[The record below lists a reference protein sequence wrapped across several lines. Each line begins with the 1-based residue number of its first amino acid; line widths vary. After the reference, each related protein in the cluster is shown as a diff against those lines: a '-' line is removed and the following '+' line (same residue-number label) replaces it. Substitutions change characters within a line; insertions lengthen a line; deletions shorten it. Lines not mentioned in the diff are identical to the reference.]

1 MRNEGGSG
9 ERTWSVLHSW
19 QFVLN
24 KKGFSFNMNYH
35 ELNMNYSSYLLYH
48 CPVRFLCLFMVSV
61 YLILRLYQIILD
73 LPDRRCPYQSL
84 SSLCLE
90 KLPPLEKIVHRL
102 LFSKCGRYFEKYEL
116 PMKKCERFFE
126 KYARPMKKCERLF
139 EKYARSMKK
148 CERLFEKYA
157 RPMKKCGRLFEKYA
171 RPMKKCERLFEKYAR
186 PGITFSRELNMKEC
200 LVHH

>member
-1 MRNEGGSG
+1 MRNERGSG
-9 ERTWSVLHSW
+9 ERTWSVLYAW

-48 CPVRFLCLFMVSV
+48 CPVRFLCLFYGFCLPHITSIPNLE
-61 YLILRLYQIILD
+61 YWIYQIDAVLIKVYHLFV
-73 LPDRRCPYQSL
+73 LKSCHHWRKSCTS
-84 SSLCLE
+84 
-90 KLPPLEKIVHRL
+90 L

-116 PMKKCERFFE
+116 
-126 KYARPMKKCERLF
+126 
-139 EKYARSMKK
+139 
-148 CERLFEKYA
+148 
-157 RPMKKCGRLFEKYA
+157 PMKKCGRLFEKYA